1 MKELFPNLG
10 IEVDTLDVEQMDYG
24 PSALA
29 AEIAARVKA
38 IVEPLHQAGYPKGLD
53 LDLVDHCV
61 SEGLAQYAAEIR
73 RGREIDIEYIGR
85 FARRQNGA
93 IHYEPDAMLQE
104 VLPERLERVA

>member
-1 MKELFPNLG
+1 MKELFPDIG
-10 IEVDTLDVEQMDYG
+10 IEVDTFDVGEDYG

-38 IVEPLHQAGYPKGLD
+38 IVEPLHQVGYPKGLD
-53 LDLVDHCV
+53 LDLVDHIV

-73 RGREIDIEYIGR
+73 RGREIDIEYLGR

-93 IHYEPDAMLQE
+93 IHYEPDAMLGQ
-104 VLPERLERVA
+104 VLAERLEAA